1 MRRTIPPSASLV
13 AVNHLF
19 LHLNKGVTDALGI
32 LNTSKQDTEKT
43 RKQIWFSHLFALLP
57 LSPLHSSLISIT
69 AQWI

>member
-1 MRRTIPPSASLV
+1 MRETIPPSASPV

-32 LNTSKQDTEKT
+32 LNTSKQDRERT

-57 LSPLHSSLISIT
+57 PSLSVPP
-69 AQWI
+69 